1 MISKFTGIKRLNLL
15 LKLILVYLQYAE
27 NLALF
32 KSRGNQNG
40 FLFFFSFFF
49 SPPINFNSCFGNLCD
64 NDSQNDNNNN
74 NNSIMIVII
83 TMLIVIIIQ
92 KIKAFTLFAIH
103 SWIWHWLVIEIKK
116 NQKTIRAVSSH
127 MYSN

>member
-49 SPPINFNSCFGNLCD
+49 FPHRSILIAVSVIYV
-64 NDSQNDNNNN
+64 
-74 NNSIMIVII
+74 IMIVR
-83 TMLIVIIIQ
+83 TTIII
-92 KIKAFTLFAIH
+92 II
-103 SWIWHWLVIEIKK
+103 IV
-116 NQKTIRAVSSH
+116 
-127 MYSN
+127 

>member
-40 FLFFFSFFF
+40 FLFFFFFF
-49 SPPINFNSCFGNLCD
+49 SHRSILIAVSVIYV
-64 NDSQNDNNNN
+64 
-74 NNSIMIVII
+74 IMIVR
-83 TMLIVIIIQ
+83 TTIII
-92 KIKAFTLFAIH
+92 II
-103 SWIWHWLVIEIKK
+103 IV
-116 NQKTIRAVSSH
+116 
-127 MYSN
+127 

>member
-49 SPPINFNSCFGNLCD
+49 PHRSILIAVLVIYV
-64 NDSQNDNNNN
+64 
-74 NNSIMIVII
+74 IMIVR
-83 TMLIVIIIQ
+83 TTIII
-92 KIKAFTLFAIH
+92 II
-103 SWIWHWLVIEIKK
+103 IV
-116 NQKTIRAVSSH
+116 
-127 MYSN
+127 

>member
-49 SPPINFNSCFGNLCD
+49 PHRSILIAVSVIYV
-64 NDSQNDNNNN
+64 
-74 NNSIMIVII
+74 IMIVR
-83 TMLIVIIIQ
+83 TTIII
-92 KIKAFTLFAIH
+92 II
-103 SWIWHWLVIEIKK
+103 IIV
-116 NQKTIRAVSSH
+116 
-127 MYSN
+127 

>member
-1 MISKFTGIKRLNLL
+1 
-15 LKLILVYLQYAE
+15 
-27 NLALF
+27 
-32 KSRGNQNG
+32 
-40 FLFFFSFFF
+40 
-49 SPPINFNSCFGNLCD
+49 
-64 NDSQNDNNNN
+64 
-74 NNSIMIVII
+74 MIVII

-103 SWIWHWLVIEIKK
+103 SWIWHWLVIEMKK